1 MAVHAVARET
11 VFALRQQI
19 AKIEGRLAERLDG
32 AAATAG
38 GAGVVLR
45 RDGIVP
51 VEGFFLQT
59 GVDALDRSLG
69 GGLPKAALTE
79 IHGAETRDAGA
90 VAGFALALASLML
103 KGRKAGLPLL
113 WIGTSE
119 IFREAGFPYAAGLT
133 RDFGIA
139 PEALL
144 FSEAPKLAD
153 ALWIAEEAARLS
165 ALAAVVIELRGNP
178 GRLDLTA
185 TRRLHRRAEQAG
197 RPVLLIRQAAEA
209 EPTAAPVR
217 FVVSA
222 APAAPRATL
231 AGPLAGSIGMPAFM
245 LTIGKSRTALPGQFI
260 VEWNSHDLAF
270 QERQPPDT
278 RRLVPLPRPRKDL
291 AAAAGTVL
299 AFPPAADEAAARRQS
314 SRQQHA
320 ADRGSRR
327 AG

>member
-1 MAVHAVARET
+1 M
-11 VFALRQQI
+11 
-19 AKIEGRLAERLDG
+19 
-32 AAATAG
+32 
-38 GAGVVLR
+38 
-45 RDGIVP
+45 
-51 VEGFFLQT
+51 
-59 GVDALDRSLG
+59 LG

-90 VAGFALALASLML
+90 VAGFALALASLIL

-119 IFREAGFPYAAGLT
+119 IFREAGFPYAVGLA

-165 ALAAVVIELRGNP
+165 ALAAVIIELRGNP
-178 GRLDLTA
+178 DRLDLTA

-217 FVVSA
+217 LVVA
-222 APAAPRATL
+222 AASAAPRATL
-231 AGPLAGSIGMPAFM
+231 AGPLAGSIGARLHGDDRQEPHRVAWAVHC
-245 LTIGKSRTALPGQFI
+245 G
-260 VEWNSHDLAF
+260 VE
-270 QERQPPDT
+270 
-278 RRLVPLPRPRKDL
+278 
-291 AAAAGTVL
+291 
-299 AFPPAADEAAARRQS
+299 
-314 SRQQHA
+314 
-320 ADRGSRR
+320 
-327 AG
+327 